1 MPCKRPCNSVGA
13 GGGTEQG
20 HGGDTAFGGVG
31 LSRAGDNFS
40 ARGAEPLLL
49 WIYSLDICGSNFSTP
64 AGRFLR
70 LPRSR
75 FSTVPLK
82 LHKPSQGMAGKDG
95 NKQAWE
101 ARNSPYR
108 AS

>member
-40 ARGAEPLLL
+40 ARGDRASS
-49 WIYSLDICGSNFSTP
+49 SLDIFSGYMRIEFLDP

-95 NKQAWE
+95 NKQTGMGSKE
-101 ARNSPYR
+101 
-108 AS
+108 

>member
-40 ARGAEPLLL
+40 A
-49 WIYSLDICGSNFSTP
+49 GSP
-64 AGRFLR
+64 
-70 LPRSR
+70 
-75 FSTVPLK
+75 
-82 LHKPSQGMAGKDG
+82 
-95 NKQAWE
+95 
-101 ARNSPYR
+101 
-108 AS
+108 

>member
-40 ARGAEPLLL
+40 AGSSS
-49 WIYSLDICGSNFSTP
+49 SLDIFSGYMRIEFLDPRRSIFATP
-64 AGRFLR
+64 
-70 LPRSR
+70 P
-75 FSTVPLK
+75 V
-82 LHKPSQGMAGKDG
+82 
-95 NKQAWE
+95 
-101 ARNSPYR
+101 
-108 AS
+108 